1 MNMLIWNFWGAI
13 NPTFCNVVSD
23 MIRRHYPVI
32 MIITETKMSG
42 DRAKGIIDKHPLDGV
57 IIANSIGLF
66 GGLWVLWDFV
76 QEELA
81 KLSSTE

>member
-1 MNMLIWNFWGAI
+1 MLIWNFWGAI

-23 MIRRHYPVI
+23 MIRSHYPVI

-42 DRAKGIIDKHPLDGV
+42 DRAKGIIDKHPLHGV

-66 GGLWVLWDFV
+66 GDLWVLWDSIQV
-76 QEELA
+76 ELA
-81 KLSSTE
+81 ELSSME